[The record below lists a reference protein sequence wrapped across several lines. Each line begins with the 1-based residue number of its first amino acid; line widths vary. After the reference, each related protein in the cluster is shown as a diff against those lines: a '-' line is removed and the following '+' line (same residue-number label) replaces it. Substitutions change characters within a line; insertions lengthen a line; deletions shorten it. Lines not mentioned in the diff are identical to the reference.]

1 MTEYG
6 QIASYDSGK
15 GTGTIKR
22 ESGGDVLPFRK
33 ASLQQQAQEP
43 KQDQR
48 FGFDVKSTDNGTR
61 YADNLQRQGDETT
74 REEQARNQPG

>member
-6 QIASYDSGK
+6 KIASYDSGK
-15 GTGTIKR
+15 GTGTIKPER
-22 ESGGDVLPFRK
+22 GGDVLPFRK

-48 FGFDVKSTDNGTR
+48 FGFDVKSADNGKR
-61 YADNLQRQGDETT
+61 YADNLHQQGDETT
-74 REEQARNQPG
+74 REEQARNQTG